1 MTKNETIAI
10 YRKAYND
17 GRLTLR
23 ELEAF
28 LHAIDAN
35 YATTPDA
42 KAHALAHLA
51 K

>member
-1 MTKNETIAI
+1 MTKNEQIAI
-10 YRKAYND
+10 YRKAYNE

-35 YATTPDA
+35 YATTEEA
-42 KAHALAHLA
+42 RKHALAHLG